1 MAFIFYNMIKY
12 EMSGE
17 IMFKNTIDNKKYYTL
32 NCFFRRKFGSKVFKV
47 PLDIGSG
54 CPNYAS
60 GGCIYCSGRSASNI
74 SDGSLDIVSQFNKA
88 KDIMERK
95 WPNSLYIAYFQSGT
109 NTYGNV
115 DDFKNMVDKLLV
127 IDKVVGVSI
136 ATRPD
141 TLSDEWLDYL
151 SELNKETFLTIE
163 LGLQSSNDKTL
174 KYINRGHDVKCFTEA
189 VKKLKERGIFTVAHI
204 INGLPNETKEDM
216 INTVKYLNNLGIDG
230 IKIHML
236 YIPKNTKLASIY
248 EKKKF
253 HVLSRDEYVDIVCE
267 QLRYLNENIVV
278 ERITGDP
285 IVDELIAPTW
295 LVKKFCVLNEIDKEM
310 VKRNIYQSDLVLC

>member
-1 MAFIFYNMIKY
+1 MIKY
-12 EMSGE
+12 EISGDS
-17 IMFKNTIDNKKYYTL
+17 MFKNTIDNKRYYTL
-32 NCFFRRKFGSKVFKV
+32 NCFFRKKFGSKVFKV
-47 PLDIGSG
+47 PLDIGSN
-54 CPNYAS
+54 CPNFNS

-74 SDGSLDIVSQFNKA
+74 SDGSLDIVNQFNKA

-115 DDFKNMVDKLLV
+115 DDFKKMVDKLLV

-189 VKKLKERGIFTVAHI
+189 VKKLKERNIFTVAHI

-216 INTVKYLNNLGIDG
+216 INTVKYLNDLGIDG

-248 EKKKF
+248 EKEKF

-267 QLRYLNENIVV
+267 ELRYLNENIVI

-285 IVDELIAPTW
+285 IADELIEPTW

-310 VKRNIYQSDLVLC
+310 VKRNIYQSDLVRD